1 MMKTCQSINF
11 NAKTIRQKLLR
22 NAYPYDLNEKTK
34 SIGNIRKLFPLLPYY
49 MENVLLK
56 REQIKNQLH
65 ILYLSIYTNF
75 LINLAVMNVAIAW
88 NIKKK
93 KKKELRTSG
102 NLKQN
107 IISQCSDFDR
117 EWYDLVIDSVFN

>member
-1 MMKTCQSINF
+1 
-11 NAKTIRQKLLR
+11 
-22 NAYPYDLNEKTK
+22 
-34 SIGNIRKLFPLLPYY
+34 